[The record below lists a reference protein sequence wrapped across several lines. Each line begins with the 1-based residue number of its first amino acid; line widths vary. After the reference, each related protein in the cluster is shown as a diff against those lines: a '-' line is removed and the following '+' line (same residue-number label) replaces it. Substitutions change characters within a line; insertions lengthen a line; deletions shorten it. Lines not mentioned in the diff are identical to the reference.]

1 MPERSIRTR
10 FELEGEKQYKQAIS
24 EINSGVKVLDSEMR
38 KLSATFEGET
48 GSLDF
53 LEREYDILNRKM
65 LSQKDSVETL
75 RQAVKDAG
83 QAYKESDPRLQQ
95 WIIRLN
101 DAEAALAKTYGKLGE
116 VQAAIDN
123 DFIDT
128 QTVYVKE
135 LSEEVKVFD
144 SQLGL
149 LDKTYKDNADSA
161 EYLSQKQEILKAKI
175 GNQAEAVDVL
185 EAALKKSIEIHGKS
199 AQQTRDLQ
207 IALNSAKGELIE
219 TRAAADDTAT
229 AMEELNKPVEE
240 TVPEMK
246 SLGDVLDTI
255 ADKLGIKLPDGISK
269 FTGGLGKIPA
279 ATAAAVTGVAAVVA
293 VVIKLEKK
301 LMDVTKETA
310 AAAKALEALSS
321 QTGVSTTDLQAFQ
334 YAEDFIG
341 VSSDQLA
348 DSLKDLTTKMSDAA
362 NGNEET
368 AAKFDQLSVSIYDA
382 QGNLRSS
389 YDVFLD
395 VIDGLGEMSNQ
406 AERDALAMSLINESA
421 QQLNPLIEQGSGS
434 LKKYADEAENVGYIL
449 SNDQLKALTAV
460 DEAQNRLLKSQEAV
474 SKQISAEYAPYMSDA
489 LNETRELIEKV
500 GTALVDSG
508 AVDAFGSIL
517 DSAVSL
523 LEPLGDLTADI
534 LPPLGKLLQG
544 IAGTLAWAADTINLI
559 VGLLTLNG
567 DRISTA
573 LGLNPNKASNIQKA
587 LYGADYK
594 TESYYDST
602 GNYYDPT
609 TGQWTGNYFHN
620 AGGNDNFPGGRTR
633 VGENGPETVYLPQGT
648 VIANAQETR
657 ADGGYDAPVNVY
669 IEARTIQE
677 FNDIIEIVRDAQRV
691 RRMKGAPR

>member
-1 MPERSIRTR
+1 MATR
-10 FELEGEKQYKQAIS
+10 KVNTEFTVTGEEKLRRAIT
-24 EINSGVKVLDSEMR
+24 EINNGAKVLKSEMN
-38 KLSATFEGET
+38 KLTAEYDGNTDSAE
-48 GSLDF
+48 F
-53 LEREYDILNRKM
+53 LTQKYDILERQM
-65 LSQKDSVETL
+65 LTQKDKVEAL
-75 RQAVKDAG
+75 KQAVADSAE
-83 QAYKESDPRLQQ
+83 AYGEADSRTQN
-95 WIIRLN
+95 WIIQLN
-101 DAEAALAKTYGKLGE
+101 NAEAALANTYGEMGR
-116 VQAAIDN
+116 
-123 DFIDT
+123 T
-128 QTVYVKE
+128 QTAIE
-135 LSEEVKVFD
+135 D
-144 SQLGL
+144 MDGA
-149 LDKTYKDNADSA
+149 LDNVSGST
-161 EYLSQKQEILKAKI
+161 
-175 GNQAEAVDVL
+175 
-185 EAALKKSIEIHGKS
+185 
-199 AQQTRDLQ
+199 
-207 IALNSAKGELIE
+207 E
-219 TRAAADDTAT
+219 TASGG
-229 AMEELNKPVEE
+229 ME
-240 TVPEMK
+240 
-246 SLGDVLDTI
+246 SLGDVLDI
-255 ADKLGIKLPDGISK
+255 VADKLGIKLPDSITK
-269 FTGGLGKIPA
+269 TADGLGAIPTSTAVA
-279 ATAAAVTGVAAVVA
+279 AGAFAAVLAVV
-293 VVIKLEKK
+293 VKLEKK
-301 LMDVTKETA
+301 LMDMTKEA
-310 AAAKALEALSS
+310 ADSAKNLVDMSS
-321 QTGVSTTDLQAFQ
+321 QTGISTENLQAFQ

-341 VSSDQLA
+341 VSTDTIA

-362 NGNEET
+362 NGNEDVIE
-368 AAKFDQLSVSIYDA
+368 KFDQLGVSIYDA
-382 QGNLRSS
+382 DGNLRNAEDTFW
-389 YDVFLD
+389 DVVD
-395 VIDGLGEMSNQ
+395 SLGEMSNQ
-406 AERDALAMSLINESA
+406 TERDALAMDLINESA
-421 QQLNPLIEQGSGS
+421 QKLNPLIEIGSEGF
-434 LKKYADEAENVGYIL
+434 KKYADEAENVGYIL

-489 LNETRELIEKV
+489 LNQTRELIEKV
-500 GTALVDSG
+500 GTALIDSG

-534 LPPLGKLLQG
+534 LPPLGTLLQG

>member
-1 MPERSIRTR
+1 MATR
-10 FELEGEKQYKQAIS
+10 KVNTEFTVTGEEKLRRAIT
-24 EINSGVKVLDSEMR
+24 EINNGAKVLKSEMN
-38 KLSATFEGET
+38 KLTAEYDGNTDSAE
-48 GSLDF
+48 F
-53 LEREYDILNRKM
+53 LTQKYDILERQM
-65 LSQKDSVETL
+65 LTQKDKVEAL
-75 RQAVKDAG
+75 KLAVADSAE
-83 QAYKESDPRLQQ
+83 AYGEADSRTQN
-95 WIIRLN
+95 WIIQLN
-101 DAEAALAKTYGKLGE
+101 NAEAALANTYGEMGR
-116 VQAAIDN
+116 
-123 DFIDT
+123 T
-128 QTVYVKE
+128 QTAIE
-135 LSEEVKVFD
+135 NMD
-144 SQLGL
+144 GA
-149 LDKTYKDNADSA
+149 LD
-161 EYLSQKQEILKAKI
+161 
-175 GNQAEAVDVL
+175 DV
-185 EAALKKSIEIHGKS
+185 SGS
-199 AQQTRDLQ
+199 T
-207 IALNSAKGELIE
+207 E
-219 TRAAADDTAT
+219 TASGG
-229 AMEELNKPVEE
+229 ME
-240 TVPEMK
+240 
-246 SLGDVLDTI
+246 SLGDVLDTV

-279 ATAAAVTGVAAVVA
+279 STAAAAAGIAAVVA
-293 VVIKLEKK
+293 IVIKLEKK

-310 AAAKALEALSS
+310 AAAKELEALSL
-321 QTGVSTTDLQAFQ
+321 QTSVSTTDLQAFQ

-368 AAKFDQLSVSIYDA
+368 AAKFDQLGLSIYDA

-500 GTALVDSG
+500 GKALIDSG

>member
-1 MPERSIRTR
+1 MATR
-10 FELEGEKQYKQAIS
+10 KVNTEFTVTGEEKLRRAIT
-24 EINSGVKVLDSEMR
+24 EINNGAKVLKSEMN
-38 KLSATFEGET
+38 KLTAEYDGNTDSAE
-48 GSLDF
+48 F
-53 LEREYDILNRKM
+53 LTQKYDILERQM
-65 LSQKDSVETL
+65 LTQKDKVEAL
-75 RQAVKDAG
+75 KQAVADSAE
-83 QAYKESDPRLQQ
+83 AYGEADSKTQN
-95 WIIRLN
+95 WIIQLN
-101 DAEAALAKTYGKLGE
+101 NAEAALANTYGEMGR
-116 VQAAIDN
+116 
-123 DFIDT
+123 T
-128 QTVYVKE
+128 QTAIE
-135 LSEEVKVFD
+135 NMD
-144 SQLGL
+144 GA
-149 LDKTYKDNADSA
+149 LDDVSGSTGSA
-161 EYLSQKQEILKAKI
+161 A
-175 GNQAEAVDVL
+175 G
-185 EAALKKSIEIHGKS
+185 GM
-199 AQQTRDLQ
+199 T
-207 IALNSAKGELIE
+207 
-219 TRAAADDTAT
+219 
-229 AMEELNKPVEE
+229 
-240 TVPEMK
+240 
-246 SLGDVLDTI
+246 SLGDVLDTV

-279 ATAAAVTGVAAVVA
+279 STAAAAAGIAAVVA
-293 VVIKLEKK
+293 IVIKLEKK

-310 AAAKALEALSS
+310 AAAKELEALSL

-368 AAKFDQLSVSIYDA
+368 AAKFDQLGASIYDA

-434 LKKYADEAENVGYIL
+434 LKKYAAEAENVGYIL

-489 LNETRELIEKV
+489 LNQTRELIEKV
-500 GTALVDSG
+500 GTALIDSG

-523 LEPLGDLTADI
+523 LEPLGDLVSDL
-534 LPPLGKLLQG
+534 LPPLGVLLQG
-544 IAGTLAWAADTINLI
+544 VAGTIAWIADTINLI

-609 TGQWTGNYFHN
+609 TGQWTGNYYHN

-633 VGENGPETVYLPQGT
+633 VGENGPETVYLPQGA

>member
-1 MPERSIRTR
+1 MPTR
-10 FELEGEKQYKQAIS
+10 QVNTDFKVTGEEKLKRAIA
-24 EINSGVKVLDSEMR
+24 EINNGTKVLNSEMR
-38 KLSATFEGET
+38 KLTAEYDGNNDSIE
-48 GSLDF
+48 F
-53 LEREYDILNRKM
+53 LTQKYDILERQM
-65 LSQKDSVETL
+65 LSQKDKVEAL
-75 RQAVKDAG
+75 KKAVADSAE
-83 QAYKESDPRLQQ
+83 AYGEADSRTQN
-95 WIIRLN
+95 WIIQLN
-101 DAEAALAKTYGKLGE
+101 NAEAALANTYGEMGR
-116 VQAAIDN
+116 
-123 DFIDT
+123 T
-128 QTVYVKE
+128 QTAIENMDKS
-135 LSEEVKVFD
+135 LDEVSD
-144 SQLGL
+144 STG
-149 LDKTYKDNADSA
+149 SA
-161 EYLSQKQEILKAKI
+161 
-175 GNQAEAVDVL
+175 AEGV
-185 EAALKKSIEIHGKS
+185 
-199 AQQTRDLQ
+199 T
-207 IALNSAKGELIE
+207 
-219 TRAAADDTAT
+219 
-229 AMEELNKPVEE
+229 
-240 TVPEMK
+240 
-246 SLGDVLDTI
+246 SLGDVLDTV

-279 ATAAAVTGVAAVVA
+279 STAAAAAGIAAAVAAG
-293 VVIKLEKK
+293 IKLERK
-301 LMDVTKETA
+301 LMDVTKESG
-310 AAAKALEALSS
+310 AAAKELEALSLQS
-321 QTGVSTTDLQAFQ
+321 GVSAQDLQAFQ
-334 YAEDFIG
+334 YAEDFLD
-341 VSSDQLA
+341 VSTDTLT
-348 DSLKDLTTKMSDAA
+348 DSLKDLTTKMSDAKD
-362 NGNEET
+362 GNEEVI
-368 AAKFDQLSVSIYDA
+368 AMFDQLGVSVTDA
-382 QGNLRSS
+382 GGNLRDS

-395 VIDGLGEMSNQ
+395 VIDGLGEMGNQ

-421 QQLNPLIEQGSGS
+421 QKLNPLIEQGSAS

-489 LNETRELIEKV
+489 LNGTRELIEKV
-500 GTALVDSG
+500 GKALIDSG

-517 DSAVSL
+517 DSSVSL

-534 LPPLGKLLQG
+534 LPPLGTLLQG

-609 TGQWTGNYFHN
+609 TGQWTGNYYHN
-620 AGGNDNFPGGRTR
+620 AGGSDNFPGGRTR

>member
-1 MPERSIRTR
+1 MATR
-10 FELEGEKQYKQAIS
+10 KVNTEFTVTGEEKLRRAIT
-24 EINSGVKVLDSEMR
+24 EINNGAKVLKSEMN
-38 KLSATFEGET
+38 KLTAEYDGNTDSAE
-48 GSLDF
+48 F
-53 LEREYDILNRKM
+53 LTKKYDILERQM
-65 LSQKDSVETL
+65 LTQKDKVEAL
-75 RQAVKDAG
+75 KQAVADSAE
-83 QAYKESDPRLQQ
+83 AYGEADSRTQN
-95 WIIRLN
+95 WIIQLN
-101 DAEAALAKTYGKLGE
+101 NAEAALANTYGEMGR
-116 VQAAIDN
+116 
-123 DFIDT
+123 T
-128 QTVYVKE
+128 QTAIE
-135 LSEEVKVFD
+135 GLDESLD
-144 SQLGL
+144 SVS
-149 LDKTYKDNADSA
+149 DST
-161 EYLSQKQEILKAKI
+161 
-175 GNQAEAVDVL
+175 G
-185 EAALKKSIEIHGKS
+185 AASG
-199 AQQTRDLQ
+199 
-207 IALNSAKGELIE
+207 G
-219 TRAAADDTAT
+219 
-229 AMEELNKPVEE
+229 ME
-240 TVPEMK
+240 
-246 SLGDVLDTI
+246 SLGDVLDTV

-279 ATAAAVTGVAAVVA
+279 STAAAAAGIAAVVA
-293 VVIKLEKK
+293 IVIKLEKK
-301 LMDVTKETA
+301 LIDVTKETA
-310 AAAKALEALSS
+310 AAAKELEALSS

-348 DSLKDLTTKMSDAA
+348 DSLKDLTTKMADAA

-368 AAKFDQLSVSIYDA
+368 AAKFDQLGVSIYDA
-382 QGNLRSS
+382 QGNLRNS

-434 LKKYADEAENVGYIL
+434 LKKYAAEAENVGYIL

-500 GTALVDSG
+500 GTALIDSG
-508 AVDAFGSIL
+508 AVEAFGSIL

-523 LEPLGDLTADI
+523 LEPLGDLVSDL
-534 LPPLGKLLQG
+534 LPPLGVLLQG
-544 IAGTLAWAADTINLI
+544 VAGTIAWIADTINLI

>member
-1 MPERSIRTR
+1 MATR
-10 FELEGEKQYKQAIS
+10 KVNTEFTVTGEEKLRRAIT
-24 EINSGVKVLDSEMR
+24 EINNGAKVLKSEMN
-38 KLSATFEGET
+38 KLTAEYDGNTDSAE
-48 GSLDF
+48 F
-53 LEREYDILNRKM
+53 LTQKYDILERQM
-65 LSQKDSVETL
+65 LTQKDKVEAL
-75 RQAVKDAG
+75 KQAVADSAE
-83 QAYKESDPRLQQ
+83 AYGEADSRTQN
-95 WIIRLN
+95 WIIQLN
-101 DAEAALAKTYGKLGE
+101 NAEAALANTYGEMGR
-116 VQAAIDN
+116 
-123 DFIDT
+123 T
-128 QTVYVKE
+128 QTAIENMDKS
-135 LSEEVKVFD
+135 LDEVSD
-144 SQLGL
+144 STG
-149 LDKTYKDNADSA
+149 SA
-161 EYLSQKQEILKAKI
+161 
-175 GNQAEAVDVL
+175 AEGV
-185 EAALKKSIEIHGKS
+185 
-199 AQQTRDLQ
+199 T
-207 IALNSAKGELIE
+207 
-219 TRAAADDTAT
+219 
-229 AMEELNKPVEE
+229 
-240 TVPEMK
+240 
-246 SLGDVLDTI
+246 SLGDVLDTV
-255 ADKLGIKLPDGISK
+255 ADKLGVNLPDGISK

-279 ATAAAVTGVAAVVA
+279 STAAAAAGIAAVVA
-293 VVIKLEKK
+293 IVIKLEKK

-310 AAAKALEALSS
+310 AAAKELEALSL

-368 AAKFDQLSVSIYDA
+368 AAKFDQLGMSIYDA

-500 GTALVDSG
+500 GKALIDSG

-534 LPPLGKLLQG
+534 LPPLGTLLQG

-657 ADGGYDAPVNVY
+657 ADGSYDAPVNVY

-677 FNDIIEIVRDAQRV
+677 FNDIIEVVRDAQRV

>member
-1 MPERSIRTR
+1 MPTR
-10 FELEGEKQYKQAIS
+10 QVNTDFKVTGEEKLKRAIA
-24 EINSGVKVLDSEMR
+24 EINNGTKVLNSEMR
-38 KLSATFEGET
+38 KLTAEYDGNNDSVE
-48 GSLDF
+48 F
-53 LEREYDILNRKM
+53 LTQKYDILERQM
-65 LSQKDSVETL
+65 LSQKDKVEAL
-75 RQAVKDAG
+75 KKAVADSAE
-83 QAYKESDPRLQQ
+83 AYGEADSRTQS
-95 WIIRLN
+95 WIIQLN
-101 DAEAALAKTYGKLGE
+101 NAEAALANTYGEMGR
-116 VQAAIDN
+116 
-123 DFIDT
+123 T
-128 QTVYVKE
+128 QTAIENMDKS
-135 LSEEVKVFD
+135 LDEVSD
-144 SQLGL
+144 STG
-149 LDKTYKDNADSA
+149 SA
-161 EYLSQKQEILKAKI
+161 
-175 GNQAEAVDVL
+175 AEGV
-185 EAALKKSIEIHGKS
+185 
-199 AQQTRDLQ
+199 T
-207 IALNSAKGELIE
+207 
-219 TRAAADDTAT
+219 
-229 AMEELNKPVEE
+229 
-240 TVPEMK
+240 
-246 SLGDVLDTI
+246 SLGDVLDTV
-255 ADKLGIKLPDGISK
+255 ADKLGVKLPDGISK

-279 ATAAAVTGVAAVVA
+279 STAAAAAGIAAVVA
-293 VVIKLEKK
+293 AGIKLERK
-301 LMDVTKETA
+301 LMDVTKESA
-310 AAAKALEALSS
+310 AAAKELEALSLQS
-321 QTGVSTTDLQAFQ
+321 GVSAQDLQAFQ
-334 YAEDFIG
+334 YAEDFLD
-341 VSSDQLA
+341 VSTDTLT
-348 DSLKDLTTKMSDAA
+348 DSLKDLTTKMSDAKD
-362 NGNEET
+362 GNEEVI
-368 AAKFDQLSVSIYDA
+368 AMFDQLGVSVTDA
-382 QGNLRSS
+382 GGNLRSS

-406 AERDALAMSLINESA
+406 AERDALAMGLINESA
-421 QQLNPLIEQGSGS
+421 QKLNPLIEQGSGS
-434 LKKYADEAENVGYIL
+434 LKKYAAEAENVGYIL

-500 GTALVDSG
+500 GTALIDSG

-534 LPPLGKLLQG
+534 LPPLGTLLQG

-573 LGLNPNKASNIQKA
+573 LGLNPNKASSIQKA

>member
-1 MPERSIRTR
+1 MATR
-10 FELEGEKQYKQAIS
+10 KVNTEFTVTGEEKLRRAIT
-24 EINSGVKVLDSEMR
+24 EINNGAKVLKSEMN
-38 KLSATFEGET
+38 KLTAEYDGNTDSAE
-48 GSLDF
+48 F
-53 LEREYDILNRKM
+53 LTQKYDILERQM
-65 LSQKDSVETL
+65 LTQKDKVEAL
-75 RQAVKDAG
+75 KQAVADSAE
-83 QAYKESDPRLQQ
+83 AYGEADSRTQN
-95 WIIRLN
+95 WIIQLN
-101 DAEAALAKTYGKLGE
+101 NAEAALANTYGEMGR
-116 VQAAIDN
+116 
-123 DFIDT
+123 T
-128 QTVYVKE
+128 QTAIE
-135 LSEEVKVFD
+135 D
-144 SQLGL
+144 MDGA
-149 LDKTYKDNADSA
+149 LDNVSGST
-161 EYLSQKQEILKAKI
+161 
-175 GNQAEAVDVL
+175 
-185 EAALKKSIEIHGKS
+185 
-199 AQQTRDLQ
+199 
-207 IALNSAKGELIE
+207 E
-219 TRAAADDTAT
+219 TASGG
-229 AMEELNKPVEE
+229 ME
-240 TVPEMK
+240 
-246 SLGDVLDTI
+246 SLGDVLDTV
-255 ADKLGIKLPDGISK
+255 ADKLGIKLPDSITK
-269 FTGGLGKIPA
+269 TADGLGAIPTSTAVA
-279 ATAAAVTGVAAVVA
+279 AGAFAAVLAVV
-293 VVIKLEKK
+293 VKLEKK
-301 LMDVTKETA
+301 LMDMTKEA
-310 AAAKALEALSS
+310 ADSAKNLVDMSS
-321 QTGVSTTDLQAFQ
+321 QTGISTENLQAFQ

-368 AAKFDQLSVSIYDA
+368 AAKFDQLGVSIYDA
-382 QGNLRSS
+382 QDNLRSS

-406 AERDALAMSLINESA
+406 AERDALAMGLINESA
-421 QQLNPLIEQGSGS
+421 QKLNPLIEQGSGS
-434 LKKYADEAENVGYIL
+434 LKKYAAEAENVGYIL

-489 LNETRELIEKV
+489 LNETRELIDEV
-500 GTALVDSG
+500 GTALIDSG
-508 AVDAFGSIL
+508 AVEAFGSIL
-517 DSAVSL
+517 DSSVSL

-534 LPPLGKLLQG
+534 LPPLGTLLQG

-573 LGLNPNKASNIQKA
+573 LGSNPNKASNIQKA

-609 TGQWTGNYFHN
+609 TGQWIGNYFHN

-657 ADGGYDAPVNVY
+657 ADSGYDAPVNVY

>member
-1 MPERSIRTR
+1 MATR
-10 FELEGEKQYKQAIS
+10 KVNTEFTVTGEEKLRRAIT
-24 EINSGVKVLDSEMR
+24 EINNGAKVLKSEMN
-38 KLSATFEGET
+38 KLTAEYDGNTDSAE
-48 GSLDF
+48 F
-53 LEREYDILNRKM
+53 LTQKYDILERQM
-65 LSQKDSVETL
+65 LTQKDKVEAL
-75 RQAVKDAG
+75 KQAVADSAE
-83 QAYKESDPRLQQ
+83 AYGEADSRTQN
-95 WIIRLN
+95 WIIQLN
-101 DAEAALAKTYGKLGE
+101 NAEAALANTYGEMGR
-116 VQAAIDN
+116 
-123 DFIDT
+123 T
-128 QTVYVKE
+128 QTAIE
-135 LSEEVKVFD
+135 DMDGS
-144 SQLGL
+144 
-149 LDKTYKDNADSA
+149 LDNVSGST
-161 EYLSQKQEILKAKI
+161 
-175 GNQAEAVDVL
+175 
-185 EAALKKSIEIHGKS
+185 
-199 AQQTRDLQ
+199 
-207 IALNSAKGELIE
+207 E
-219 TRAAADDTAT
+219 TASGG
-229 AMEELNKPVEE
+229 ME
-240 TVPEMK
+240 
-246 SLGDVLDTI
+246 SLGDVLDTV
-255 ADKLGIKLPDGISK
+255 ADKLGIKLPDSITK
-269 FTGGLGKIPA
+269 TADGLGAIPTSTA
-279 ATAAAVTGVAAVVA
+279 VATGAFAAVLAVV
-293 VVIKLEKK
+293 VKLEKK
-301 LMDVTKETA
+301 LMDMTKEA
-310 AAAKALEALSS
+310 ADSAKNLVDMSS
-321 QTGVSTTDLQAFQ
+321 QTGISTENLQAFQ

-341 VSSDQLA
+341 VSTDTIA

-362 NGNEET
+362 NGNEDVIE
-368 AAKFDQLSVSIYDA
+368 KFDQLGVSIYDA
-382 QGNLRSS
+382 DGNLRNAEDTFW
-389 YDVFLD
+389 DVVD
-395 VIDGLGEMSNQ
+395 SLGEMSNQ
-406 AERDALAMSLINESA
+406 TERDALAMDLINESA
-421 QQLNPLIEQGSGS
+421 QKLNPLIEIGSEGF
-434 LKKYADEAENVGYIL
+434 KKYADEAENVGYIL
-449 SNDQLKALTAV
+449 SNDQLKALTDV

-500 GTALVDSG
+500 GTALIDSG

-523 LEPLGDLTADI
+523 LEPLGDLVSDL
-534 LPPLGKLLQG
+534 LPPLGVLLQG
-544 IAGTLAWAADTINLI
+544 VAGTIAWIADTINLI

>member
-1 MPERSIRTR
+1 MATR
-10 FELEGEKQYKQAIS
+10 KVNTEFTVTGEEKLRRAIT
-24 EINSGVKVLDSEMR
+24 EINNGAKVLKSEMN
-38 KLSATFEGET
+38 KLTAEYDGNTDSAE
-48 GSLDF
+48 F
-53 LEREYDILNRKM
+53 LTQKYDILERQM
-65 LSQKDSVETL
+65 LTQKDKVEAL
-75 RQAVKDAG
+75 KQAVADSAE
-83 QAYKESDPRLQQ
+83 AYGEADSRTQN
-95 WIIRLN
+95 WIIQLN
-101 DAEAALAKTYGKLGE
+101 NAEAALANTYGEMGR
-116 VQAAIDN
+116 
-123 DFIDT
+123 T
-128 QTVYVKE
+128 QTAIENMDKS
-135 LSEEVKVFD
+135 LDEVSD
-144 SQLGL
+144 STG
-149 LDKTYKDNADSA
+149 SA
-161 EYLSQKQEILKAKI
+161 
-175 GNQAEAVDVL
+175 AE
-185 EAALKKSIEIHGKS
+185 GM
-199 AQQTRDLQ
+199 T
-207 IALNSAKGELIE
+207 
-219 TRAAADDTAT
+219 
-229 AMEELNKPVEE
+229 
-240 TVPEMK
+240 
-246 SLGDVLDTI
+246 SLGDVLDTV

-279 ATAAAVTGVAAVVA
+279 STAAAAAGIAAVVA
-293 VVIKLEKK
+293 IVIKLEKK
-301 LMDVTKETA
+301 LVDVTKETA
-310 AAAKALEALSS
+310 AAAKELEALSL

-368 AAKFDQLSVSIYDA
+368 AAKFDQLGVSIYDA

-421 QQLNPLIEQGSGS
+421 QKLNPLIEQGSGS
-434 LKKYADEAENVGYIL
+434 LKKYAAEAENVGYIL

-500 GTALVDSG
+500 GTALIDSG
-508 AVDAFGSIL
+508 AVEAFGSIL

-534 LPPLGKLLQG
+534 LPPLGSLLQG

-573 LGLNPNKASNIQKA
+573 LGLNPNTASNIQKA

-657 ADGGYDAPVNVY
+657 ADSGYDAPVNVY

>member
-1 MPERSIRTR
+1 MATR
-10 FELEGEKQYKQAIS
+10 KVNTEFTVTGEKELRRAIT
-24 EINSGVKVLDSEMR
+24 EINNGAKVLKSEMNKLTAEYDGNTDSAEFLAEKYDILTRQMLTQQDKVKVL
-38 KLSATFEGET
+38 K
-48 GSLDF
+48 
-53 LEREYDILNRKM
+53 
-65 LSQKDSVETL
+65 
-75 RQAVKDAG
+75 QAVAG
-83 QAYKESDPRLQQ
+83 AAEAYGEADSRTQN
-95 WIIRLN
+95 WIIELN
-101 DAEAALAKTYGKLGE
+101 NAEAALANISGE
-116 VQAAIDN
+116 WDR
-123 DFIDT
+123 T
-128 QTVYVKE
+128 
-135 LSEEVKVFD
+135 
-144 SQLGL
+144 
-149 LDKTYKDNADSA
+149 
-161 EYLSQKQEILKAKI
+161 
-175 GNQAEAVDVL
+175 
-185 EAALKKSIEIHGKS
+185 
-199 AQQTRDLQ
+199 
-207 IALNSAKGELIE
+207 
-219 TRAAADDTAT
+219 DTAIEDMNKALDGVSGSTGT
-229 AMEELNKPVEE
+229 ATEDM
-240 TVPEMK
+240 T
-246 SLGDVLDTI
+246 SLGDVLDTV

-269 FTGGLGKIPA
+269 FTGRLGKIPA
-279 ATAAAVTGVAAVVA
+279 STAAAAAGIAAVVA
-293 VVIKLEKK
+293 IVIKLEKK
-301 LMDVTKETA
+301 LIDVTKETA
-310 AAAKALEALSS
+310 AAAKELEALSL

-368 AAKFDQLSVSIYDA
+368 AAKFDQLGVSIYDA

-406 AERDALAMSLINESA
+406 AERDALAMGLINESA

-434 LKKYADEAENVGYIL
+434 LKKYAAEAENVGYIL

-489 LNETRELIEKV
+489 LNQTRELIEKV
-500 GTALVDSG
+500 GKALVDSG

-523 LEPLGDLTADI
+523 LEPLGDLVSDL
-534 LPPLGKLLQG
+534 LPPLGFLLQG
-544 IAGTLAWAADTINLI
+544 VAGTIAWIADTINLI

-573 LGLNPNKASNIQKA
+573 LGLNPNKASNIQKT

>member
-1 MPERSIRTR
+1 MATR
-10 FELEGEKQYKQAIS
+10 KVNTEFTVTGEEKLRRAIT
-24 EINSGVKVLDSEMR
+24 EINNGAKVLKSEMN
-38 KLSATFEGET
+38 KLTAEYDGNTDSAE
-48 GSLDF
+48 F
-53 LEREYDILNRKM
+53 LTQKYDILERQM
-65 LSQKDSVETL
+65 LTQKDKVEAL
-75 RQAVKDAG
+75 KQAVADSAE
-83 QAYKESDPRLQQ
+83 AYGEADSRTQN
-95 WIIRLN
+95 WIIQLN
-101 DAEAALAKTYGKLGE
+101 NAEAALANTYGEMGR
-116 VQAAIDN
+116 
-123 DFIDT
+123 T
-128 QTVYVKE
+128 QTAIEDMDKS
-135 LSEEVKVFD
+135 LDEVSD
-144 SQLGL
+144 STG
-149 LDKTYKDNADSA
+149 SA
-161 EYLSQKQEILKAKI
+161 A
-175 GNQAEAVDVL
+175 G
-185 EAALKKSIEIHGKS
+185 GM
-199 AQQTRDLQ
+199 T
-207 IALNSAKGELIE
+207 
-219 TRAAADDTAT
+219 
-229 AMEELNKPVEE
+229 
-240 TVPEMK
+240 
-246 SLGDVLDTI
+246 SLGDVLDTV

-279 ATAAAVTGVAAVVA
+279 STAAAAAGIAAVVA
-293 VVIKLEKK
+293 IVIKLEKK

-310 AAAKALEALSS
+310 AAAKELEALSL

-368 AAKFDQLSVSIYDA
+368 AAKFDQLGVSIYDA

-434 LKKYADEAENVGYIL
+434 LKKYAAEAENVGYIL

-489 LNETRELIEKV
+489 LNQTRELIEKV

-534 LPPLGKLLQG
+534 LPPLGTLLQG

-602 GNYYDPT
+602 GNFYDPT

-657 ADGGYDAPVNVY
+657 ADSGYDAPVNVY

>member
-1 MPERSIRTR
+1 MPTR
-10 FELEGEKQYKQAIS
+10 QVNTDFKVTGEEKLKRAIA
-24 EINSGVKVLDSEMR
+24 EINNGTKVLNSEMR
-38 KLSATFEGET
+38 KLTAEYDGNNDSVE
-48 GSLDF
+48 F
-53 LEREYDILNRKM
+53 LTQKYDILERQM
-65 LSQKDSVETL
+65 LSQKDKVEAL
-75 RQAVKDAG
+75 KQAVADSAE
-83 QAYKESDPRLQQ
+83 AYGEADSRTQN
-95 WIIRLN
+95 WIIQLN
-101 DAEAALAKTYGKLGE
+101 NAEAALANTYGEMGR
-116 VQAAIDN
+116 
-123 DFIDT
+123 T
-128 QTVYVKE
+128 QTAIENMDK
-135 LSEEVKVFD
+135 SFDEVSD
-144 SQLGL
+144 STG
-149 LDKTYKDNADSA
+149 SA
-161 EYLSQKQEILKAKI
+161 
-175 GNQAEAVDVL
+175 AEGV
-185 EAALKKSIEIHGKS
+185 
-199 AQQTRDLQ
+199 T
-207 IALNSAKGELIE
+207 
-219 TRAAADDTAT
+219 
-229 AMEELNKPVEE
+229 
-240 TVPEMK
+240 
-246 SLGDVLDTI
+246 SLGDVLDTV
-255 ADKLGIKLPDGISK
+255 ADKLGVKLPDGISK

-279 ATAAAVTGVAAVVA
+279 STAAAAAGIAAVVA
-293 VVIKLEKK
+293 AGIKLERK
-301 LMDVTKETA
+301 LMDVTKESA
-310 AAAKALEALSS
+310 AAAKELQALSLQS
-321 QTGVSTTDLQAFQ
+321 GVSAQDLQAFQ
-334 YAEDFIG
+334 YAEDFLD
-341 VSSDQLA
+341 VSTDTLT
-348 DSLKDLTTKMSDAA
+348 DSLKDLTTKMSDAKD
-362 NGNEET
+362 GNEEVI
-368 AAKFDQLSVSIYDA
+368 AMFDQLGVSVTDA
-382 QGNLRSS
+382 GGNFRDS

-395 VIDGLGEMSNQ
+395 VIDGLGEMGNQ
-406 AERDALAMSLINESA
+406 AERDALAMGLINESA
-421 QQLNPLIEQGSGS
+421 QKLNPLIEQGSAS

-449 SNDQLKALTAV
+449 SNDQLKALTDV

-500 GTALVDSG
+500 GTALIDSG

-534 LPPLGKLLQG
+534 LPPLGTLLQG

>member
-1 MPERSIRTR
+1 MATR
-10 FELEGEKQYKQAIS
+10 KVNTEFTVTGEEKLRRAIT
-24 EINSGVKVLDSEMR
+24 EINNGAKVLKSEMN
-38 KLSATFEGET
+38 KLTAEYDGNTDSAE
-48 GSLDF
+48 F
-53 LEREYDILNRKM
+53 LTQKYDILERQM
-65 LSQKDSVETL
+65 LTQKDKVEAL
-75 RQAVKDAG
+75 KQAVADSAE
-83 QAYKESDPRLQQ
+83 AYGEADSRTQN
-95 WIIRLN
+95 WIIQLN
-101 DAEAALAKTYGKLGE
+101 NAEAALANTYGEMGR
-116 VQAAIDN
+116 
-123 DFIDT
+123 T
-128 QTVYVKE
+128 QTAIE
-135 LSEEVKVFD
+135 GMD
-144 SQLGL
+144 GA
-149 LDKTYKDNADSA
+149 LDDVSGSTGSA
-161 EYLSQKQEILKAKI
+161 
-175 GNQAEAVDVL
+175 AE
-185 EAALKKSIEIHGKS
+185 GM
-199 AQQTRDLQ
+199 T
-207 IALNSAKGELIE
+207 
-219 TRAAADDTAT
+219 
-229 AMEELNKPVEE
+229 
-240 TVPEMK
+240 
-246 SLGDVLDTI
+246 SLGDVLDTV

-279 ATAAAVTGVAAVVA
+279 STAAATAGIAAVVA
-293 VVIKLEKK
+293 IVIKLEKK
-301 LMDVTKETA
+301 LMDVTKESA
-310 AAAKALEALSS
+310 AAAKELEALSLQS
-321 QTGVSTTDLQAFQ
+321 GVSAQDLQAFQ
-334 YAEDFIG
+334 YAEDFLD
-341 VSSDQLA
+341 VSTDTLT
-348 DSLKDLTTKMSDAA
+348 DSLKDLTTKMSNAKD
-362 NGNEET
+362 GNEEVI
-368 AAKFDQLSVSIYDA
+368 AMFDQLGVSVTDA

-421 QQLNPLIEQGSGS
+421 QKLNPLIEQGSAS

-500 GTALVDSG
+500 GKALIDSG

-523 LEPLGDLTADI
+523 LEPLGDLVSDL
-534 LPPLGKLLQG
+534 LPPLGVLLQG
-544 IAGTLAWAADTINLI
+544 VAGTIAWIADTINLI

-609 TGQWTGNYFHN
+609 TGQWTGNYYHN

>member
-1 MPERSIRTR
+1 MATR
-10 FELEGEKQYKQAIS
+10 KVNTEFTVTGEEKLRRAIT
-24 EINSGVKVLDSEMR
+24 EINNGAKVLKSEMN
-38 KLSATFEGET
+38 KLTAEYDGNTDSAE
-48 GSLDF
+48 F
-53 LEREYDILNRKM
+53 LTQKYDILERQM
-65 LSQKDSVETL
+65 LTQKDKVEAL
-75 RQAVKDAG
+75 KQAVADSAE
-83 QAYKESDPRLQQ
+83 AYGEADSRTQN
-95 WIIRLN
+95 WIIQLN
-101 DAEAALAKTYGKLGE
+101 NAEAALANTYGEMGR
-116 VQAAIDN
+116 
-123 DFIDT
+123 T
-128 QTVYVKE
+128 QTAIEDMDKS
-135 LSEEVKVFD
+135 LDEVSD
-144 SQLGL
+144 STG
-149 LDKTYKDNADSA
+149 SA
-161 EYLSQKQEILKAKI
+161 A
-175 GNQAEAVDVL
+175 G
-185 EAALKKSIEIHGKS
+185 GM
-199 AQQTRDLQ
+199 T
-207 IALNSAKGELIE
+207 
-219 TRAAADDTAT
+219 
-229 AMEELNKPVEE
+229 
-240 TVPEMK
+240 
-246 SLGDVLDTI
+246 SLGDVLDTV

-279 ATAAAVTGVAAVVA
+279 STAAAAAGIAAVVA
-293 VVIKLEKK
+293 IVIKLEKK

-310 AAAKALEALSS
+310 AAAKELEALSL

-341 VSSDQLA
+341 VSSDHLA

-368 AAKFDQLSVSIYDA
+368 AAKFDQLGVSIYDA

-421 QQLNPLIEQGSGS
+421 QQLNPLIEQGSAS

-500 GTALVDSG
+500 GTALIDSG

-523 LEPLGDLTADI
+523 LEPLGDLTSDI
-534 LPPLGKLLQG
+534 LPPLGTLLQG

>member
-1 MPERSIRTR
+1 MAKRKIET
-10 FELEGEKQYKQAIS
+10 ELTLTGEEKFKRAIA
-24 EINSGVKVLDSEMR
+24 EINNGTKVLNSEMR
-38 KLSATFEGET
+38 KLTAEYDGNTDSVE
-48 GSLDF
+48 F
-53 LEREYDILNRKM
+53 LTQKYDILERQM
-65 LSQKDSVETL
+65 LTQKDKVEVL
-75 RQAVKDAG
+75 KQAVADSAA
-83 QAYKESDPRLQQ
+83 AYGEADSRTQN
-95 WIIRLN
+95 WIIQLN
-101 DAEAALAKTYGKLGE
+101 NAEAALANTYSEMGRT
-116 VQAAIDN
+116 QAAIENMDKSL
-123 DFIDT
+123 D
-128 QTVYVKE
+128 
-135 LSEEVKVFD
+135 EVSD
-144 SQLGL
+144 STG
-149 LDKTYKDNADSA
+149 SA
-161 EYLSQKQEILKAKI
+161 
-175 GNQAEAVDVL
+175 AE
-185 EAALKKSIEIHGKS
+185 GM
-199 AQQTRDLQ
+199 T
-207 IALNSAKGELIE
+207 
-219 TRAAADDTAT
+219 
-229 AMEELNKPVEE
+229 
-240 TVPEMK
+240 
-246 SLGDVLDTI
+246 SLGDVLDTV
-255 ADKLGIKLPDGISK
+255 ADKLGVELPDGISK

-279 ATAAAVTGVAAVVA
+279 STAAAAAGIAAVVA
-293 VVIKLEKK
+293 AGIKLERK
-301 LMDVTKETA
+301 LMDITKESA
-310 AAAKALEALSS
+310 AAANELQALSS
-321 QTGVSTTDLQAFQ
+321 QSGVSAQDLQALQ
-334 YAEDFIG
+334 YAEDFLD
-341 VSSDQLA
+341 VSTDTLT
-348 DSLKDLTTKMSDAA
+348 DSLKDLTTKMSDAKD
-362 NGNEET
+362 GNEEVI
-368 AAKFDQLSVSIYDA
+368 AMFDQLGVSVTDA
-382 QGNLRSS
+382 GGNLRDS

-406 AERDALAMSLINESA
+406 AERDALAMGLINESA
-421 QQLNPLIEQGSGS
+421 QKLNPLIEQGSGS
-434 LKKYADEAENVGYIL
+434 LKKYAAEAENVGYIL

-489 LNETRELIEKV
+489 LNQTRELIEKV
-500 GTALVDSG
+500 GKALVDSG

-523 LEPLGDLTADI
+523 LEPLGDLTSDI
-534 LPPLGKLLQG
+534 LPPLGTLLQG

-609 TGQWTGNYFHN
+609 TGQWTGNYYHN

>member
-1 MPERSIRTR
+1 MATR
-10 FELEGEKQYKQAIS
+10 KVNTEFTVTGEEKLRRAIT
-24 EINSGVKVLDSEMR
+24 EINNGAKVLKSEMN
-38 KLSATFEGET
+38 KLTAEYDGNTDSAE
-48 GSLDF
+48 F
-53 LEREYDILNRKM
+53 LTQKYDILERQM
-65 LSQKDSVETL
+65 LTQKDKVEAL
-75 RQAVKDAG
+75 KQAVADSAE
-83 QAYKESDPRLQQ
+83 AYGEADSRTQN
-95 WIIRLN
+95 WIIQLN
-101 DAEAALAKTYGKLGE
+101 NAEAALANTYGEMGR
-116 VQAAIDN
+116 
-123 DFIDT
+123 T
-128 QTVYVKE
+128 QTAIEDMDKS
-135 LSEEVKVFD
+135 LDEVSD
-144 SQLGL
+144 STG
-149 LDKTYKDNADSA
+149 SA
-161 EYLSQKQEILKAKI
+161 A
-175 GNQAEAVDVL
+175 G
-185 EAALKKSIEIHGKS
+185 GM
-199 AQQTRDLQ
+199 T
-207 IALNSAKGELIE
+207 
-219 TRAAADDTAT
+219 
-229 AMEELNKPVEE
+229 
-240 TVPEMK
+240 
-246 SLGDVLDTI
+246 SLGDVLDTV

-279 ATAAAVTGVAAVVA
+279 STAAAAAGIAAVVA
-293 VVIKLEKK
+293 IVIKLEKK

-310 AAAKALEALSS
+310 AAAKELEALSL

-368 AAKFDQLSVSIYDA
+368 AAKFDQLGVSIYDA

-434 LKKYADEAENVGYIL
+434 LKKYAAEAENVGYIL

-489 LNETRELIEKV
+489 LNQTRELIEKV

-517 DSAVSL
+517 DSAISL
-523 LEPLGDLTADI
+523 LEPLGDLVSDL
-534 LPPLGKLLQG
+534 LPPLGVLLQG
-544 IAGTLAWAADTINLI
+544 VAGTIAWIADTINLI

-587 LYGADYK
+587 LYGADYE

>member
-1 MPERSIRTR
+1 MATR
-10 FELEGEKQYKQAIS
+10 KVNTEFTVTGEEKLRRAIT
-24 EINSGVKVLDSEMR
+24 EINNGAKVLKSEMN
-38 KLSATFEGET
+38 KLTAEYDGNTDSAE
-48 GSLDF
+48 F
-53 LEREYDILNRKM
+53 LTQKYDILERQM
-65 LSQKDSVETL
+65 LTQKDKVEAL
-75 RQAVKDAG
+75 KQAVADSAA
-83 QAYKESDPRLQQ
+83 AYGEADSRTQN
-95 WIIRLN
+95 WIIQLN
-101 DAEAALAKTYGKLGE
+101 NAEAALANIYGEMGR
-116 VQAAIDN
+116 
-123 DFIDT
+123 T
-128 QTVYVKE
+128 QTAIE
-135 LSEEVKVFD
+135 NMD
-144 SQLGL
+144 GA
-149 LDKTYKDNADSA
+149 LDDVSGSTGSA
-161 EYLSQKQEILKAKI
+161 
-175 GNQAEAVDVL
+175 AEGV
-185 EAALKKSIEIHGKS
+185 
-199 AQQTRDLQ
+199 T
-207 IALNSAKGELIE
+207 
-219 TRAAADDTAT
+219 
-229 AMEELNKPVEE
+229 
-240 TVPEMK
+240 
-246 SLGDVLDTI
+246 SLGDVLDTV
-255 ADKLGIKLPDGISK
+255 ADKLGVKLPDGISK

-279 ATAAAVTGVAAVVA
+279 STAAVAAGIAAVVA
-293 VVIKLEKK
+293 AGIKLERK
-301 LMDVTKETA
+301 LMDVTKESA
-310 AAAKALEALSS
+310 AAAKELEALSLQS
-321 QTGVSTTDLQAFQ
+321 GVSAQDLQAFQ
-334 YAEDFIG
+334 YAEDFLD
-341 VSSDQLA
+341 VSTDTLT
-348 DSLKDLTTKMSDAA
+348 DSLKDLTTKMSDAKD
-362 NGNEET
+362 GNEEVI
-368 AAKFDQLSVSIYDA
+368 AKFDQLGVSIYDA

-421 QQLNPLIEQGSGS
+421 QKLNPLIEQGSAS

-523 LEPLGDLTADI
+523 LEPLGDLTSDI
-534 LPPLGKLLQG
+534 LPPLGTLLQG

>member
-1 MPERSIRTR
+1 MATR
-10 FELEGEKQYKQAIS
+10 KVNTKFTVTGEEKLRRAIT
-24 EINSGVKVLDSEMR
+24 EINNGAKVLKSEMN
-38 KLSATFEGET
+38 KLTAEYDGNTDSAE
-48 GSLDF
+48 F
-53 LEREYDILNRKM
+53 LTQKYDILERQM
-65 LSQKDSVETL
+65 LTQKDKVEAL
-75 RQAVKDAG
+75 KQAVADSAA
-83 QAYKESDPRLQQ
+83 AYGEADSRTQN
-95 WIIRLN
+95 WIIQLN
-101 DAEAALAKTYGKLGE
+101 NAEAALANIYGEMGR
-116 VQAAIDN
+116 
-123 DFIDT
+123 T
-128 QTVYVKE
+128 QTAIE
-135 LSEEVKVFD
+135 NMD
-144 SQLGL
+144 GA
-149 LDKTYKDNADSA
+149 LDDVSGSTGSA
-161 EYLSQKQEILKAKI
+161 
-175 GNQAEAVDVL
+175 AEGV
-185 EAALKKSIEIHGKS
+185 
-199 AQQTRDLQ
+199 T
-207 IALNSAKGELIE
+207 
-219 TRAAADDTAT
+219 
-229 AMEELNKPVEE
+229 
-240 TVPEMK
+240 
-246 SLGDVLDTI
+246 SLGDVLDTV
-255 ADKLGIKLPDGISK
+255 ANKLGVKLPDGISK

-279 ATAAAVTGVAAVVA
+279 STAAAAAGIAAVVA
-293 VVIKLEKK
+293 AGIKLERK
-301 LMDVTKETA
+301 LMDVTKESA
-310 AAAKALEALSS
+310 AAAKELEALSL
-321 QTGVSTTDLQAFQ
+321 QTSVSTTDLQAFQ
-334 YAEDFIG
+334 YAEDFIS

-348 DSLKDLTTKMSDAA
+348 DLLKDLTTKMSDAA

-368 AAKFDQLSVSIYDA
+368 AAKFDQLGVSIYDA

-434 LKKYADEAENVGYIL
+434 LKKYAAEAENVGYIL

-489 LNETRELIEKV
+489 LNQTRELIEKV
-500 GTALVDSG
+500 GTALIDSG
-508 AVDAFGSIL
+508 AVEAFGSIL
-517 DSAVSL
+517 DSSVSL
-523 LEPLGDLTADI
+523 LEPLGDLTSDI
-534 LPPLGKLLQG
+534 LPPLGTLLQG

-609 TGQWTGNYFHN
+609 TGQWTGNFFHN

>member
-1 MPERSIRTR
+1 MATR
-10 FELEGEKQYKQAIS
+10 KVNTEFTVTGEEKLRRAIT
-24 EINSGVKVLDSEMR
+24 EINNGAKVLKSEMN
-38 KLSATFEGET
+38 KLTAEYDGNTDSAE
-48 GSLDF
+48 F
-53 LEREYDILNRKM
+53 LTQKYDILERQM
-65 LSQKDSVETL
+65 LTQKDKVEAL
-75 RQAVKDAG
+75 KLAVADSAE
-83 QAYKESDPRLQQ
+83 AYGEADSRTQN
-95 WIIRLN
+95 WIIQLN
-101 DAEAALAKTYGKLGE
+101 NAEAALANTYGEMGR
-116 VQAAIDN
+116 
-123 DFIDT
+123 T
-128 QTVYVKE
+128 QTAIE
-135 LSEEVKVFD
+135 NMD
-144 SQLGL
+144 GA
-149 LDKTYKDNADSA
+149 LD
-161 EYLSQKQEILKAKI
+161 
-175 GNQAEAVDVL
+175 DV
-185 EAALKKSIEIHGKS
+185 SGS
-199 AQQTRDLQ
+199 T
-207 IALNSAKGELIE
+207 E
-219 TRAAADDTAT
+219 TASGG
-229 AMEELNKPVEE
+229 ME
-240 TVPEMK
+240 
-246 SLGDVLDTI
+246 SLGDVLDTV

-279 ATAAAVTGVAAVVA
+279 STAAAAAGIAAVVA
-293 VVIKLEKK
+293 IVIKLEKK

-310 AAAKALEALSS
+310 AAAKELEPLSL
-321 QTGVSTTDLQAFQ
+321 QTSVSTTDLQAFQ

-368 AAKFDQLSVSIYDA
+368 AAKFDQLGLSIYDA

-500 GTALVDSG
+500 GKALIDSG

-602 GNYYDPT
+602 GNYSDPT

>member
-1 MPERSIRTR
+1 VPTR
-10 FELEGEKQYKQAIS
+10 QVNTEFTVTGEEKLRRAIT
-24 EINSGVKVLDSEMR
+24 EINNGAKVLKSEMN
-38 KLSATFEGET
+38 KLTAEYDGNTDSAE
-48 GSLDF
+48 F
-53 LEREYDILNRKM
+53 LTQKYDILERQM
-65 LSQKDSVETL
+65 LTQKDKVEAL
-75 RQAVKDAG
+75 KQAVADSAA
-83 QAYKESDPRLQQ
+83 AYGEADSRTQN
-95 WIIRLN
+95 WIIQLN
-101 DAEAALAKTYGKLGE
+101 NAEAALANTYGEMGR
-116 VQAAIDN
+116 
-123 DFIDT
+123 T
-128 QTVYVKE
+128 QTAIENMDKS
-135 LSEEVKVFD
+135 LDEVSD
-144 SQLGL
+144 STG
-149 LDKTYKDNADSA
+149 SA
-161 EYLSQKQEILKAKI
+161 
-175 GNQAEAVDVL
+175 AEGV
-185 EAALKKSIEIHGKS
+185 
-199 AQQTRDLQ
+199 T
-207 IALNSAKGELIE
+207 
-219 TRAAADDTAT
+219 
-229 AMEELNKPVEE
+229 
-240 TVPEMK
+240 
-246 SLGDVLDTI
+246 SLGDVLDTV
-255 ADKLGIKLPDGISK
+255 ADKLGVKLPDGISK

-279 ATAAAVTGVAAVVA
+279 PTAAAAAGIAAVVA
-293 VVIKLEKK
+293 AGIKLERK

-310 AAAKALEALSS
+310 AAAKELEALSL

-368 AAKFDQLSVSIYDA
+368 AAKFDRLGVSIYDA

-434 LKKYADEAENVGYIL
+434 LKKYAAEAENVGYIL
-449 SNDQLKALTAV
+449 SNDQLKALTDV

-500 GTALVDSG
+500 GKALIDSG
-508 AVDAFGSIL
+508 AVEAFGSIL

-534 LPPLGKLLQG
+534 LPPLGTLLQG

>member
-1 MPERSIRTR
+1 MATR
-10 FELEGEKQYKQAIS
+10 KVNTEFTVTGEEKLRRAIT
-24 EINSGVKVLDSEMR
+24 EINNGAKVLKSEMN
-38 KLSATFEGET
+38 KLTAEYDGNTDSAE
-48 GSLDF
+48 F
-53 LEREYDILNRKM
+53 LTQKYDILERQM
-65 LSQKDSVETL
+65 LTQKDKVEAL
-75 RQAVKDAG
+75 KQAVADSAE
-83 QAYKESDPRLQQ
+83 AYGEADSRTQN
-95 WIIRLN
+95 WIIQLN
-101 DAEAALAKTYGKLGE
+101 NAEAALANTYGEMGR
-116 VQAAIDN
+116 
-123 DFIDT
+123 T
-128 QTVYVKE
+128 QTAIE
-135 LSEEVKVFD
+135 DMDGS
-144 SQLGL
+144 
-149 LDKTYKDNADSA
+149 LDDVSGSTGSA
-161 EYLSQKQEILKAKI
+161 A
-175 GNQAEAVDVL
+175 G
-185 EAALKKSIEIHGKS
+185 GM
-199 AQQTRDLQ
+199 T
-207 IALNSAKGELIE
+207 
-219 TRAAADDTAT
+219 
-229 AMEELNKPVEE
+229 
-240 TVPEMK
+240 
-246 SLGDVLDTI
+246 SLGDVLDTV
-255 ADKLGIKLPDGISK
+255 ADKLCIKLPDGISK

-279 ATAAAVTGVAAVVA
+279 STAAAAAGIAAVVA
-293 VVIKLEKK
+293 IVIKLEKK

-310 AAAKALEALSS
+310 AAAKELEALSL
-321 QTGVSTTDLQAFQ
+321 QTSVSTTDLQAFQ

-368 AAKFDQLSVSIYDA
+368 AAKFDQLGVSIYDA

-434 LKKYADEAENVGYIL
+434 LKKYAAEAENVGYIL

-460 DEAQNRLLKSQEAV
+460 DDAQNRLLKSQEAV

-489 LNETRELIEKV
+489 LNQTRELIEKV
-500 GTALVDSG
+500 GKALIDSG

-523 LEPLGDLTADI
+523 LEPLGDLVSDL
-534 LPPLGKLLQG
+534 LPPLGVLLQG
-544 IAGTLAWAADTINLI
+544 VAGTIAWIADTINLI

>member
-1 MPERSIRTR
+1 MATR
-10 FELEGEKQYKQAIS
+10 KVNTEFTVTGEEKLRRAIT
-24 EINSGVKVLDSEMR
+24 EINNGAKVLKSEMN
-38 KLSATFEGET
+38 KLTAEYDGNTDSAE
-48 GSLDF
+48 F
-53 LEREYDILNRKM
+53 LTQKYDILERQM
-65 LSQKDSVETL
+65 LTQKDKVEAL
-75 RQAVKDAG
+75 KQAVADSAE
-83 QAYKESDPRLQQ
+83 AYGEADSRTQN
-95 WIIRLN
+95 WIIQLN
-101 DAEAALAKTYGKLGE
+101 NAEAALANTYGEMGR
-116 VQAAIDN
+116 
-123 DFIDT
+123 T
-128 QTVYVKE
+128 QTAIEDMDKA
-135 LSEEVKVFD
+135 FD
-144 SQLGL
+144 GVSGS
-149 LDKTYKDNADSA
+149 T
-161 EYLSQKQEILKAKI
+161 
-175 GNQAEAVDVL
+175 G
-185 EAALKKSIEIHGKS
+185 
-199 AQQTRDLQ
+199 
-207 IALNSAKGELIE
+207 
-219 TRAAADDTAT
+219 TAT
-229 AMEELNKPVEE
+229 EGM
-240 TVPEMK
+240 T
-246 SLGDVLDTI
+246 SLGDVLDTV

-279 ATAAAVTGVAAVVA
+279 STAAAAAGIAAVVA
-293 VVIKLEKK
+293 IVIKLEKK
-301 LMDVTKETA
+301 LIDVTKETA
-310 AAAKALEALSS
+310 AAAKELEALSL

-368 AAKFDQLSVSIYDA
+368 AAKFDQLGVSIYDA
-382 QGNLRSS
+382 QGNLRSA

-395 VIDGLGEMSNQ
+395 VIDGLGEMGNQ
-406 AERDALAMSLINESA
+406 AERDALAMGLINESA
-421 QQLNPLIEQGSGS
+421 QKLNPLIEQGSGS
-434 LKKYADEAENVGYIL
+434 LKKYAAEAENVGYIL

-489 LNETRELIEKV
+489 LNQTRELIEKV
-500 GTALVDSG
+500 GKALVDSG
-508 AVDAFGSIL
+508 AVEAFGSIL

-534 LPPLGKLLQG
+534 LPPLGTLLKG
-544 IAGTLAWAADTINLI
+544 VAGTIAWIADTINLI

-573 LGLNPNKASNIQKA
+573 LGFNPNKASNIQKT

-609 TGQWTGNYFHN
+609 TGQFSGNYFHN

-691 RRMKGAPR
+691 RRMKGAPRCARH

>member
-1 MPERSIRTR
+1 MATR
-10 FELEGEKQYKQAIS
+10 KVNTEFTVTGEEKLRRAIT
-24 EINSGVKVLDSEMR
+24 EINNGAKVLKSEMN
-38 KLSATFEGET
+38 KLTAEYDGNTDSAK
-48 GSLDF
+48 F
-53 LEREYDILNRKM
+53 LTQKYDILERQM
-65 LSQKDSVETL
+65 LTQKDKVEAL
-75 RQAVKDAG
+75 KQAVADSAE
-83 QAYKESDPRLQQ
+83 AYGEADSKTQG
-95 WIIRLN
+95 WIIQLN
-101 DAEAALAKTYGKLGE
+101 NAEAALANTYGEMGR
-116 VQAAIDN
+116 
-123 DFIDT
+123 T
-128 QTVYVKE
+128 QTAIENMDKS
-135 LSEEVKVFD
+135 LDEVSD
-144 SQLGL
+144 STG
-149 LDKTYKDNADSA
+149 SA
-161 EYLSQKQEILKAKI
+161 
-175 GNQAEAVDVL
+175 AEGV
-185 EAALKKSIEIHGKS
+185 
-199 AQQTRDLQ
+199 T
-207 IALNSAKGELIE
+207 
-219 TRAAADDTAT
+219 
-229 AMEELNKPVEE
+229 
-240 TVPEMK
+240 
-246 SLGDVLDTI
+246 SLGDVLDTV

-279 ATAAAVTGVAAVVA
+279 ATAAAVTGIAAVVA
-293 VVIKLEKK
+293 VVIQLTKK
-301 LMDVTKETA
+301 LIDVTKETA
-310 AAAKALEALSS
+310 AAAKELQALSS
-321 QTGVSTTDLQAFQ
+321 QTGISTRNLQAFQ

-348 DSLKDLTTKMSDAA
+348 DSLKDLTTKMADAA

-368 AAKFDQLSVSIYDA
+368 AAKFDQLGVSIYDA

-421 QQLNPLIEQGSGS
+421 QKLNPLIEQGSGS
-434 LKKYADEAENVGYIL
+434 LKKYAAEAENVGYIL

-460 DEAQNRLLKSQEAV
+460 DDAMNRLRLSQEAV
-474 SKQISAEYAPYMSDA
+474 TKQISAEFAPYMSDA
-489 LNETRELIEKV
+489 LNETRKLIENIGK
-500 GTALVDSG
+500 ALVDSG
-508 AVDAFGSIL
+508 AVDAIGSIL
-517 DSAVSL
+517 DSVVSI
-523 LEPLGDLTADI
+523 LEPLSELTQVLMPVVSVQLKAV
-534 LPPLGKLLQG
+534 
-544 IAGTLAWAADTINLI
+544 AGTIAWIADAINLI
-559 VGLLTLNG
+559 AGLLTLNG

>member
-1 MPERSIRTR
+1 MATR
-10 FELEGEKQYKQAIS
+10 KVNTEFTVTGEEKLRRAIT
-24 EINSGVKVLDSEMR
+24 EINNGAKVLKSEMN
-38 KLSATFEGET
+38 KLTAEYDGNTDSA
-48 GSLDF
+48 DF
-53 LEREYDILNRKM
+53 LTQKYDILERQM
-65 LSQKDSVETL
+65 LTQKDKVEAL
-75 RQAVKDAG
+75 KQAVADSAE
-83 QAYKESDPRLQQ
+83 AYGEADSRTQN
-95 WIIRLN
+95 WIIQLN
-101 DAEAALAKTYGKLGE
+101 NAEAALANIYGEMGR
-116 VQAAIDN
+116 
-123 DFIDT
+123 T
-128 QTVYVKE
+128 QTAIE
-135 LSEEVKVFD
+135 NMD
-144 SQLGL
+144 GA
-149 LDKTYKDNADSA
+149 LDDVSGSTGSA
-161 EYLSQKQEILKAKI
+161 
-175 GNQAEAVDVL
+175 AEGV
-185 EAALKKSIEIHGKS
+185 
-199 AQQTRDLQ
+199 T
-207 IALNSAKGELIE
+207 
-219 TRAAADDTAT
+219 
-229 AMEELNKPVEE
+229 
-240 TVPEMK
+240 
-246 SLGDVLDTI
+246 SLGDVLDTV
-255 ADKLGIKLPDGISK
+255 ADKLGVKLPDGISK

-279 ATAAAVTGVAAVVA
+279 STAAAAAGIAAVVA
-293 VVIKLEKK
+293 AGIKLERK
-301 LMDVTKETA
+301 LMDVTKESA
-310 AAAKALEALSS
+310 AAAKELEALSLQS
-321 QTGVSTTDLQAFQ
+321 GASAQDLQAFQ
-334 YAEDFIG
+334 YAEDFLD
-341 VSSDQLA
+341 VSTDTLT
-348 DSLKDLTTKMSDAA
+348 DSLKDLTTKMSDAKD
-362 NGNEET
+362 GNEEVI
-368 AAKFDQLSVSIYDA
+368 AMFDQLGVSVTDA
-382 QGNLRSS
+382 GGNLRDS

-395 VIDGLGEMSNQ
+395 VIDGLGEMGNQ
-406 AERDALAMSLINESA
+406 AERDALAMGLINESA
-421 QQLNPLIEQGSGS
+421 QKLNPLIEQGSAS

-500 GTALVDSG
+500 GTALIDSG

-534 LPPLGKLLQG
+534 LPPLGTRLQG

>member
-1 MPERSIRTR
+1 MPTR
-10 FELEGEKQYKQAIS
+10 QVNTDFKVTGEEKLKRAIA
-24 EINSGVKVLDSEMR
+24 EINNGTKVLNSEMR
-38 KLSATFEGET
+38 KLTAEYDGNNDSVE
-48 GSLDF
+48 F
-53 LEREYDILNRKM
+53 LTQKYDILERQM
-65 LSQKDSVETL
+65 LSQKDKVEAL
-75 RQAVKDAG
+75 KQAVADSAE
-83 QAYKESDPRLQQ
+83 AYGEADSRTQN
-95 WIIRLN
+95 WIIQLN
-101 DAEAALAKTYGKLGE
+101 NAEAALANTYGEMGR
-116 VQAAIDN
+116 
-123 DFIDT
+123 T
-128 QTVYVKE
+128 QTAIENMDK
-135 LSEEVKVFD
+135 SFDEVSD
-144 SQLGL
+144 STGS
-149 LDKTYKDNADSA
+149 SA
-161 EYLSQKQEILKAKI
+161 E
-175 GNQAEAVDVL
+175 GV
-185 EAALKKSIEIHGKS
+185 
-199 AQQTRDLQ
+199 T
-207 IALNSAKGELIE
+207 
-219 TRAAADDTAT
+219 
-229 AMEELNKPVEE
+229 
-240 TVPEMK
+240 
-246 SLGDVLDTI
+246 SLGDVLDTV
-255 ADKLGIKLPDGISK
+255 ADKLGVKLPDGISK

-279 ATAAAVTGVAAVVA
+279 STAAAAAGIAAVVA
-293 VVIKLEKK
+293 AGIKLERK
-301 LMDVTKETA
+301 LMDVTKESA
-310 AAAKALEALSS
+310 AAAKELQALSLQS
-321 QTGVSTTDLQAFQ
+321 GVSAQDLQAFQ
-334 YAEDFIG
+334 YAEDFLD
-341 VSSDQLA
+341 VSTDTLT
-348 DSLKDLTTKMSDAA
+348 DSLKDLTTKMSDAKD
-362 NGNEET
+362 GNEEVI
-368 AAKFDQLSVSIYDA
+368 AMFDQLSVSVTDA
-382 QGNLRSS
+382 GGNLRDS

-395 VIDGLGEMSNQ
+395 VIDGLGEMGNQ
-406 AERDALAMSLINESA
+406 AERDALAMGLINESA
-421 QQLNPLIEQGSGS
+421 QKLNPLIEQGSAS

-449 SNDQLKALTAV
+449 SNDQLKALTDV

-500 GTALVDSG
+500 GTALIDSG

-534 LPPLGKLLQG
+534 LPPLGTLLQG

>member
-1 MPERSIRTR
+1 MASRKVNTEFTVT
-10 FELEGEKQYKQAIS
+10 GEKELRRAIT
-24 EINSGVKVLDSEMR
+24 EINNGAKVLKSEMNKLTAEYDGNTDSAEFLAEKYDILTRQMLTQQDKVKVL
-38 KLSATFEGET
+38 K
-48 GSLDF
+48 
-53 LEREYDILNRKM
+53 
-65 LSQKDSVETL
+65 
-75 RQAVKDAG
+75 QAVAG
-83 QAYKESDPRLQQ
+83 AAEAYGEADSRTQN
-95 WIIRLN
+95 WIIELN
-101 DAEAALAKTYGKLGE
+101 NAEAALANISGE
-116 VQAAIDN
+116 WER
-123 DFIDT
+123 T
-128 QTVYVKE
+128 
-135 LSEEVKVFD
+135 
-144 SQLGL
+144 
-149 LDKTYKDNADSA
+149 
-161 EYLSQKQEILKAKI
+161 
-175 GNQAEAVDVL
+175 
-185 EAALKKSIEIHGKS
+185 
-199 AQQTRDLQ
+199 
-207 IALNSAKGELIE
+207 
-219 TRAAADDTAT
+219 DTAIEDMNKALDGVSGSTGT
-229 AMEELNKPVEE
+229 ATEDM
-240 TVPEMK
+240 T
-246 SLGDVLDTI
+246 SLGDVLDTV

-269 FTGGLGKIPA
+269 FTGRLGKIPA
-279 ATAAAVTGVAAVVA
+279 STAAAAAGIAAVVA
-293 VVIKLEKK
+293 IVIKLEKK
-301 LMDVTKETA
+301 LIDVTKETA
-310 AAAKALEALSS
+310 AAAKELEALSL

-368 AAKFDQLSVSIYDA
+368 AAKFDQLGVSIYDA

-406 AERDALAMSLINESA
+406 AERDALAMGLINESA

-434 LKKYADEAENVGYIL
+434 LKKYAAEAENVGYIL

-500 GTALVDSG
+500 GKALIDSG

-517 DSAVSL
+517 DSSVSL
-523 LEPLGDLTADI
+523 LEPLGDLVSDL
-534 LPPLGKLLQG
+534 LPPLGLLLQG
-544 IAGTLAWAADTINLI
+544 VAGTIAWIADTINLI

>member
-1 MPERSIRTR
+1 MPTR
-10 FELEGEKQYKQAIS
+10 QVNTDFKVTGEEKLKRAIA
-24 EINSGVKVLDSEMR
+24 EINNGTKVLNSEMR
-38 KLSATFEGET
+38 KLTAEYDGNNDSVE
-48 GSLDF
+48 F
-53 LEREYDILNRKM
+53 LTQKYDILERQM
-65 LSQKDSVETL
+65 LSQKDKVEAL
-75 RQAVKDAG
+75 KQAVADSAE
-83 QAYKESDPRLQQ
+83 AYGEADSRTQN
-95 WIIRLN
+95 WIIQLN
-101 DAEAALAKTYGKLGE
+101 NAEAALANTYGEMGR
-116 VQAAIDN
+116 
-123 DFIDT
+123 T
-128 QTVYVKE
+128 QTAIENMDK
-135 LSEEVKVFD
+135 SFDEVSD
-144 SQLGL
+144 STG
-149 LDKTYKDNADSA
+149 SA
-161 EYLSQKQEILKAKI
+161 
-175 GNQAEAVDVL
+175 AEGV
-185 EAALKKSIEIHGKS
+185 
-199 AQQTRDLQ
+199 T
-207 IALNSAKGELIE
+207 
-219 TRAAADDTAT
+219 
-229 AMEELNKPVEE
+229 
-240 TVPEMK
+240 
-246 SLGDVLDTI
+246 SLGDVLDTV
-255 ADKLGIKLPDGISK
+255 ADKLGVKLPDGISK

-279 ATAAAVTGVAAVVA
+279 STAAAAAGIAAVVA
-293 VVIKLEKK
+293 AGIKLERK

-310 AAAKALEALSS
+310 AAAKELEALSL

-368 AAKFDQLSVSIYDA
+368 AAKFDQLGVSIYDA

-434 LKKYADEAENVGYIL
+434 LKKYAAEAENVGYIL
-449 SNDQLKALTAV
+449 SNDQLKALTDV

-500 GTALVDSG
+500 GTALIDSG

-534 LPPLGKLLQG
+534 LPPLGTLLQG

>member
-1 MPERSIRTR
+1 MATR
-10 FELEGEKQYKQAIS
+10 KVNTEFTVTGEEKLRRAIT
-24 EINSGVKVLDSEMR
+24 EINNGAKVLKSEMN
-38 KLSATFEGET
+38 KLTAEYDGNTDSAE
-48 GSLDF
+48 F
-53 LEREYDILNRKM
+53 LTQKYDILERQM
-65 LSQKDSVETL
+65 LTQKDKVEAL
-75 RQAVKDAG
+75 KRAVADSAE
-83 QAYKESDPRLQQ
+83 AYGEADSRTQN
-95 WIIRLN
+95 WIIQLN
-101 DAEAALAKTYGKLGE
+101 NAEAALANTYGEMGR
-116 VQAAIDN
+116 
-123 DFIDT
+123 T
-128 QTVYVKE
+128 QTAIENMDKS
-135 LSEEVKVFD
+135 LDEVSD
-144 SQLGL
+144 STG
-149 LDKTYKDNADSA
+149 SA
-161 EYLSQKQEILKAKI
+161 
-175 GNQAEAVDVL
+175 AE
-185 EAALKKSIEIHGKS
+185 GM
-199 AQQTRDLQ
+199 T
-207 IALNSAKGELIE
+207 
-219 TRAAADDTAT
+219 
-229 AMEELNKPVEE
+229 
-240 TVPEMK
+240 
-246 SLGDVLDTI
+246 SLGDVLDTV

-279 ATAAAVTGVAAVVA
+279 STAAAAVGIAAVVA
-293 VVIKLEKK
+293 IVIKLEKK

-310 AAAKALEALSS
+310 AAAKELQALSS

-368 AAKFDQLSVSIYDA
+368 AAKFDQLGVSIYDA

-406 AERDALAMSLINESA
+406 AERDALAMGLINESA
-421 QQLNPLIEQGSGS
+421 QKLNPLIEQGSGS
-434 LKKYADEAENVGYIL
+434 LKKYAAEAENVGYIL

-489 LNETRELIEKV
+489 LNQTRELIEKV

-508 AVDAFGSIL
+508 AVEAFGSIL

-534 LPPLGKLLQG
+534 LPPLGTLLQG

-609 TGQWTGNYFHN
+609 TGQWTGNYYHN

>member
-1 MPERSIRTR
+1 MATR
-10 FELEGEKQYKQAIS
+10 KVNTEFTVTGEEKLRRAIT
-24 EINSGVKVLDSEMR
+24 EINNGAKVLKSEMN
-38 KLSATFEGET
+38 KLTAEYDGNTDSAE
-48 GSLDF
+48 F
-53 LEREYDILNRKM
+53 LTQKYDILERQM
-65 LSQKDSVETL
+65 LTQKDKVEAL
-75 RQAVKDAG
+75 KQAVADSAE
-83 QAYKESDPRLQQ
+83 AYGEADSRTQN
-95 WIIRLN
+95 WIIQLN
-101 DAEAALAKTYGKLGE
+101 NAEAALANIYGEMGR
-116 VQAAIDN
+116 
-123 DFIDT
+123 T
-128 QTVYVKE
+128 QTAIE
-135 LSEEVKVFD
+135 GMD
-144 SQLGL
+144 GA
-149 LDKTYKDNADSA
+149 LDDVSGSTGSA
-161 EYLSQKQEILKAKI
+161 A
-175 GNQAEAVDVL
+175 GGV
-185 EAALKKSIEIHGKS
+185 
-199 AQQTRDLQ
+199 T
-207 IALNSAKGELIE
+207 
-219 TRAAADDTAT
+219 
-229 AMEELNKPVEE
+229 
-240 TVPEMK
+240 
-246 SLGDVLDTI
+246 SLGDVLDTV
-255 ADKLGIKLPDGISK
+255 ADKLGVKLPDGISK

-279 ATAAAVTGVAAVVA
+279 STAAAAAGIAAVVA
-293 VVIKLEKK
+293 IVIKLEKK

-310 AAAKALEALSS
+310 AAAKELEALSL

-368 AAKFDQLSVSIYDA
+368 AAKFDQLGVSIYDA

-434 LKKYADEAENVGYIL
+434 LKKYAAEAENVGYIL

-474 SKQISAEYAPYMSDA
+474 TKQISAEYAPYMSDA

-517 DSAVSL
+517 DSAISL
-523 LEPLGDLTADI
+523 LEPLGDLVSDL
-534 LPPLGKLLQG
+534 LPPLGVLLQG
-544 IAGTLAWAADTINLI
+544 VAGTIAWIADTINLI

>member
-1 MPERSIRTR
+1 MATR
-10 FELEGEKQYKQAIS
+10 KVNTEFTVTGEEKLRRAIT
-24 EINSGVKVLDSEMR
+24 EINNGAKVLKSEMN
-38 KLSATFEGET
+38 KLTAEYDGNTDSAE
-48 GSLDF
+48 F
-53 LEREYDILNRKM
+53 LTQKYDILERQM
-65 LSQKDSVETL
+65 LTQKDKVEAL
-75 RQAVKDAG
+75 KQAVADSAE
-83 QAYKESDPRLQQ
+83 AYGEADSRTQG
-95 WIIRLN
+95 WIIQLN
-101 DAEAALAKTYGKLGE
+101 NAEAALANTYGEMGR
-116 VQAAIDN
+116 
-123 DFIDT
+123 T
-128 QTVYVKE
+128 QTAIE
-135 LSEEVKVFD
+135 D
-144 SQLGL
+144 MDGA
-149 LDKTYKDNADSA
+149 LDNVSGST
-161 EYLSQKQEILKAKI
+161 
-175 GNQAEAVDVL
+175 
-185 EAALKKSIEIHGKS
+185 
-199 AQQTRDLQ
+199 
-207 IALNSAKGELIE
+207 E
-219 TRAAADDTAT
+219 TASGG
-229 AMEELNKPVEE
+229 ME
-240 TVPEMK
+240 
-246 SLGDVLDTI
+246 SLGDVLDTV
-255 ADKLGIKLPDGISK
+255 ADKLGIKLPDSITK
-269 FTGGLGKIPA
+269 TADGLGAIPTSTAVA
-279 ATAAAVTGVAAVVA
+279 AGAFAAVLAVV
-293 VVIKLEKK
+293 VKLEKK
-301 LMDVTKETA
+301 LMDMTKEA
-310 AAAKALEALSS
+310 ADSAKNLVDMSS
-321 QTGVSTTDLQAFQ
+321 QTGISTENLQAFQ

-341 VSSDQLA
+341 VSTDTIA

-362 NGNEET
+362 NGNEDVIE
-368 AAKFDQLSVSIYDA
+368 KFDQLGVSIYDA
-382 QGNLRSS
+382 DGNLRNAEDTFW
-389 YDVFLD
+389 DVVD
-395 VIDGLGEMSNQ
+395 SLGEMSNQ
-406 AERDALAMSLINESA
+406 TERDALAMDLINESA
-421 QQLNPLIEQGSGS
+421 QKLNPLIEIGSEGF
-434 LKKYADEAENVGYIL
+434 KKYADEAENVGYIL
-449 SNDQLKALTAV
+449 SNDQLKALTDV

-500 GTALVDSG
+500 GKALIDSG

-523 LEPLGDLTADI
+523 LEPLGDLVSDL
-534 LPPLGKLLQG
+534 LPPLGVLLQG
-544 IAGTLAWAADTINLI
+544 VAGTIAWIADTINLI

>member
-1 MPERSIRTR
+1 MPTR
-10 FELEGEKQYKQAIS
+10 QVNTDFKVTGEEKLKRAIA
-24 EINSGVKVLDSEMR
+24 EINNGTKVLNSEMR
-38 KLSATFEGET
+38 KLTAEYDGNTDSAE
-48 GSLDF
+48 F
-53 LEREYDILNRKM
+53 LTQKYDILERQM
-65 LSQKDSVETL
+65 LTQKDKVEAL
-75 RQAVKDAG
+75 KKAVADSAA
-83 QAYKESDPRLQQ
+83 AYGEADSRTQN
-95 WIIRLN
+95 WIIQLN
-101 DAEAALAKTYGKLGE
+101 NAEAALANTYGEMGR
-116 VQAAIDN
+116 
-123 DFIDT
+123 T
-128 QTVYVKE
+128 QTAIENMDKS
-135 LSEEVKVFD
+135 LDEVSD
-144 SQLGL
+144 STG
-149 LDKTYKDNADSA
+149 SA
-161 EYLSQKQEILKAKI
+161 
-175 GNQAEAVDVL
+175 AEGV
-185 EAALKKSIEIHGKS
+185 
-199 AQQTRDLQ
+199 T
-207 IALNSAKGELIE
+207 
-219 TRAAADDTAT
+219 
-229 AMEELNKPVEE
+229 
-240 TVPEMK
+240 

-255 ADKLGIKLPDGISK
+255 ADKLGVKLPDGISK

-279 ATAAAVTGVAAVVA
+279 STAAAAAGIAAVVA
-293 VVIKLEKK
+293 AGIKLERK
-301 LMDVTKETA
+301 LMDVTKESA
-310 AAAKALEALSS
+310 AAAKELEALSLQS
-321 QTGVSTTDLQAFQ
+321 GVSAQALQAFQ
-334 YAEDFIG
+334 YAEDFLD
-341 VSSDQLA
+341 VSTDTLT
-348 DSLKDLTTKMSDAA
+348 DSLKDLTTKMSDAKD
-362 NGNEET
+362 GNEEVI
-368 AAKFDQLSVSIYDA
+368 AMFDQLGVSVTDA
-382 QGNLRSS
+382 GGNLRDS

-406 AERDALAMSLINESA
+406 AERDALAMGLINESA
-421 QQLNPLIEQGSGS
+421 QKLNPLIEQGSGS

-500 GTALVDSG
+500 GTALIDSG

-534 LPPLGKLLQG
+534 LPPLGTLLQG

>member
-1 MPERSIRTR
+1 MPTR
-10 FELEGEKQYKQAIS
+10 QVNTDFKVTGEEKLKRAIA
-24 EINSGVKVLDSEMR
+24 EINNGTKVLNSEMR
-38 KLSATFEGET
+38 KLSAEYDGNNDSVE
-48 GSLDF
+48 F
-53 LEREYDILNRKM
+53 LTQKYDILERQM
-65 LSQKDSVETL
+65 LTQKDKVEAL
-75 RQAVKDAG
+75 KKAVADSAA
-83 QAYKESDPRLQQ
+83 AYGEADSRTQN
-95 WIIRLN
+95 WIIQLN
-101 DAEAALAKTYGKLGE
+101 NAEAALANTYGEMGR
-116 VQAAIDN
+116 
-123 DFIDT
+123 T
-128 QTVYVKE
+128 QTAIE
-135 LSEEVKVFD
+135 N
-144 SQLGL
+144 
-149 LDKTYKDNADSA
+149 LDKSLDEVPDSTG
-161 EYLSQKQEILKAKI
+161 S
-175 GNQAEAVDVL
+175 
-185 EAALKKSIEIHGKS
+185 AAGGV
-199 AQQTRDLQ
+199 T
-207 IALNSAKGELIE
+207 
-219 TRAAADDTAT
+219 
-229 AMEELNKPVEE
+229 
-240 TVPEMK
+240 
-246 SLGDVLDTI
+246 SLGDVLDTV
-255 ADKLGIKLPDGISK
+255 ADKLGVKLPDGISK

-279 ATAAAVTGVAAVVA
+279 STAAAAAGVAAVVA

-310 AAAKALEALSS
+310 AAAKELEALSL
-321 QTGVSTTDLQAFQ
+321 QTSVSTTDLQAFQ

-368 AAKFDQLSVSIYDA
+368 AAKFDQLGVSIYDA

-395 VIDGLGEMSNQ
+395 VTDGLGEMSNQ

-434 LKKYADEAENVGYIL
+434 LKKYAAEAENVGYIL

-500 GTALVDSG
+500 GTALIDSG

-534 LPPLGKLLQG
+534 LPPLGTLLQG

>member
-1 MPERSIRTR
+1 MPTR
-10 FELEGEKQYKQAIS
+10 QVNTDFKVTGEEKLKRAIA
-24 EINSGVKVLDSEMR
+24 EINNGTKVLNSEMR
-38 KLSATFEGET
+38 KLTAEYDGNNDSVE
-48 GSLDF
+48 F
-53 LEREYDILNRKM
+53 LTQKYDILERQM
-65 LSQKDSVETL
+65 LSQKDKVEAL
-75 RQAVKDAG
+75 KQAVADSAE
-83 QAYKESDPRLQQ
+83 AYGEADSRTQN
-95 WIIRLN
+95 WIIQLN
-101 DAEAALAKTYGKLGE
+101 NAEAALANTYGEMGR
-116 VQAAIDN
+116 
-123 DFIDT
+123 T
-128 QTVYVKE
+128 QTAIENMDK
-135 LSEEVKVFD
+135 SFDEVSD
-144 SQLGL
+144 STG
-149 LDKTYKDNADSA
+149 SA
-161 EYLSQKQEILKAKI
+161 
-175 GNQAEAVDVL
+175 AEGV
-185 EAALKKSIEIHGKS
+185 
-199 AQQTRDLQ
+199 T
-207 IALNSAKGELIE
+207 
-219 TRAAADDTAT
+219 
-229 AMEELNKPVEE
+229 
-240 TVPEMK
+240 
-246 SLGDVLDTI
+246 SLGDVLDTV
-255 ADKLGIKLPDGISK
+255 ADKLGVKLPDGISK

-279 ATAAAVTGVAAVVA
+279 STAAAAAGVAAVVA

-310 AAAKALEALSS
+310 AAAKELEALSL
-321 QTGVSTTDLQAFQ
+321 QTSVSTTDLQAFQ

-368 AAKFDQLSVSIYDA
+368 AAKFDQLGVSIYDA

-434 LKKYADEAENVGYIL
+434 LKKYAAEAENVGYIL

-500 GTALVDSG
+500 GTALIDSG
-508 AVDAFGSIL
+508 AVEAFGSIL

-534 LPPLGKLLQG
+534 LPPLGTLLQG